1 MTVPTEWKAD
11 PASECFLV
19 DDAICAA
26 GGGADIGGGTGV
38 ALLAVVGVEEAES
51 EWAAAAACSEAA
63 AGWGCGGAKCAVTP
77 GPGAAGKG
85 GGLSGCGLVHTS
97 LVDSCSLSILGRRR
111 T

>member
-11 PASECFLV
+11 PASECFLA

-51 EWAAAAACSEAA
+51 EWAAAAACSTAA
-63 AGWGCGGAKCAVTP
+63 CGGAKCAVDA
-77 GPGAAGKG
+77 GSGAAGG
-85 GGLSGCGLVHTS
+85 GGLSGCGFVHTS
-97 LVDSCSLSILGRRR
+97 FVDSCSLSILGRRR

>member
-19 DDAICAA
+19 DGAICAA

-51 EWAAAAACSEAA
+51 EWAVAAACSTA
-63 AGWGCGGAKCAVTP
+63 AGAAVWGCGGVTP

-85 GGLSGCGLVHTS
+85 GGGLSGCGFVHTS
-97 LVDSCSLSILGRRR
+97 FADSCSLSMLGRRR